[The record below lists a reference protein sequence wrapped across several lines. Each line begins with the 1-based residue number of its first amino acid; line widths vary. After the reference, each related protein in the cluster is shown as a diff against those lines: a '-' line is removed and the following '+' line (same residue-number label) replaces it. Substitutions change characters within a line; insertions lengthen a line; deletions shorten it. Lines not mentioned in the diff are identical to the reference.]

1 MKLLFAS
8 RNKNKLAEIQL
19 LLPASIHL
27 VDLDQLGVGEELPE
41 SSGTIKGNAIQK
53 AVYAWEKT
61 GIDCFADD
69 SGLEVDVLG
78 GKPGVDTAFFAG
90 IPRNDARNM
99 MFLLD
104 QLEGVLDR
112 KARFITVIALV
123 MSGELHVFEGVI
135 EGHISN
141 SVRGVNGFGYDPV
154 FIPDGYNQTF
164 GELADS
170 VKHSISHRSRAI
182 GALLHYLR
190 SNLVI

>member
-53 AVYAWEKT
+53 AVYAWEKS

-123 MSGELHVFEGVI
+123 MSGDVHVFEGVV

-170 VKHSISHRSRAI
+170 VKHSISHRSRAT